1 MIFRDGQRTYVGSP
15 EDLFSLG
22 IDVDDSM
29 LINLGLEKIS
39 GGQRDQ
45 CRNCRYIGKRRKF
58 D

>member
-29 LINLGLEKIS
+29 LINLGLEKYLVARGIS
-39 GGQRDQ
+39 AGTAG
-45 CRNCRYIGKRRKF
+45 I
-58 D
+58 